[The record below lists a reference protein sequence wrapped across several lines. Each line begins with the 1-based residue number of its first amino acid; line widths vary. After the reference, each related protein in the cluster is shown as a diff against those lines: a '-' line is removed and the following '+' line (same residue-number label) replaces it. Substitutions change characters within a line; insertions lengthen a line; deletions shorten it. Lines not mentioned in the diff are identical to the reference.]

1 MLAKETHTVFVAY
14 GEQQYESQT
23 DFKALAESTETSVQD
38 SFRELLPWVYQV
50 RNPNGRLLSD
60 GLVYPD
66 QDSQEVTVELADAYI
81 GHSNEAPSILL
92 VAAGTIDRLNQSLF
106 TEEVI
111 DPSLHPFYPTVE
123 LLVEA
128 QQDLSDTYG
137 STQWLTGTMLTA
149 GAWTGVSLALAN
161 GESEGAGFWES
172 QAVAGALLTV
182 PMVAIWM
189 NEKLPSGTIVPTGGT
204 RLYAELM
211 AMNGTPVSFE
221 ELTPK
226 PGQF

>member
-1 MLAKETHTVFVAY
+1 M
-14 GEQQYESQT
+14 
-23 DFKALAESTETSVQD
+23 D
-38 SFRELLPWVYQV
+38 
-50 RNPNGRLLSD
+50 
-60 GLVYPD
+60 
-66 QDSQEVTVELADAYI
+66 
-81 GHSNEAPSILL
+81 
-92 VAAGTIDRLNQSLF
+92 
-106 TEEVI
+106 
-111 DPSLHPFYPTVE
+111 
-123 LLVEA
+123 A

-189 NEKLPSGTIVPTGGT
+189 NEKLRVEPSFQRVGQD
-204 RLYAELM
+204 LYAELM

-221 ELTPK
+221 ELTLK
-226 PGQF
+226 PDNFEGDVIEESLFEEDGEDAGIDEVEQSVDSSEEDSDSNAEC

>member
-1 MLAKETHTVFVAY
+1 M
-14 GEQQYESQT
+14 
-23 DFKALAESTETSVQD
+23 
-38 SFRELLPWVYQV
+38 
-50 RNPNGRLLSD
+50 SD

-81 GHSNEAPSILL
+81 GHSNETPSILL
-92 VAAGTIDRLNQSLF
+92 VAAGNIDRLNQSLF
-106 TEEVI
+106 TEVVI

-123 LLVEA
+123 LLVDA

-189 NEKLPSGTIVPTGGT
+189 NEKLRVEPSFQRVGQD
-204 RLYAELM
+204 LYAELM

-226 PGQF
+226 PDNFEGDVIEEPLFEEDSENAGIDDVEQSVDSSEEDSDSNAE